1 MITLNDLYRD
11 INSFFGEKGVN
22 EQEIYRL
29 DTTNV
34 INRLIATLR
43 VEYIQNGLGDE
54 FIEPQTISSFT
65 IDTDYPFLKSAD
77 LPKPI
82 LRSLPLAMSAK
93 QSMFAKTAN
102 TLTTTTASWNQ
113 GDLVKKADK
122 LYVATED
129 IPSSNTFALTFEAKN
144 VRVWTEGL
152 NYIKGDI
159 VFEGG
164 SYYRADSNTTKS
176 TGQSITSA
184 PFTKVVWRFVGDA
197 YNQGTS
203 IPFRRLFET
212 KLHSTI
218 YSHHPFSVKD
228 DKVYTPLDTSQMVFY
243 YIPEWEYVEDQ
254 DEELNIPDSMI
265 TPLKDGAIASLA
277 QKLGINVG
285 G

>member
-1 MITLNDLYRD
+1 MITLSDIYRD

-34 INRLIATLR
+34 INRLIASLR

-54 FIEPQTISSFT
+54 FIEPQTISSFSL
-65 IDTDYPFLKSAD
+65 DSDYQFLNSAT

-82 LRSLPLAMSAK
+82 LRSLPIAMSAK
-93 QSMFAKTAN
+93 QSMFAKTTN

-144 VRVWTEGL
+144 VRVWKEDI
-152 NYIKGDI
+152 NYIEGDI
-159 VFEGG
+159 VFEDG
-164 SYYRADSNTTKS
+164 SYYRANENTTKS
-176 TGQSITSA
+176 TDQAITDA
-184 PFTKVVWRFVGDA
+184 PFTKVVWRFVGEA

-203 IPFRRLFET
+203 ITFRRLFET
-212 KLHSTI
+212 KLHSSI
-218 YSHHPFSVKD
+218 YSHHPFSVKN
-228 DKVYTPLDTSQMVFY
+228 DKIYTPIGTSEMVFY
-243 YIPEWEYVEDQ
+243 YIPEWTYITDQ
-254 DEELNIPDSMI
+254 AEELNIPDSMI
-265 TPLKDGAIASLA
+265 SPLKEGAIASLA